1 MKKFKSKLF
10 KFQAAAAVALVAGVQ
25 DAHAGG
31 GGGAVGNAPGAD
43 FSDIATNIITSI
55 ASLPGLLSGV
65 AYMFGILLAVLGIL
79 KIKDHVENPGNTPL
93 KDGAIR
99 LAAGGALFALPIV
112 YDAAYTTIGQEQN
125 LVATA
130 SLNKVALGVQ

>member
-1 MKKFKSKLF
+1 MTKFKSRFFKL
-10 KFQAAAAVALVAGVQ
+10 QAAAAVALVAGVQ
-25 DAHAGG
+25 DAHATGS
-31 GGGAVGNAPGAD
+31 NAAGAD
-43 FSDIATNIITSI
+43 FSDIATNIINSI

-65 AYMFGILLAVLGIL
+65 AYMFGILIAVLGIL